1 MRPDRLG
8 ALRSQVP
15 SVCLPAIATVA
26 AITAAPATTAAA
38 STAAAMAAPS
48 AAISTTASTATTA
61 AALCLGTRFIHNEVS
76 PAKILAVQGV
86 DGAVRVFVVCDL
98 DERETP
104 RLSREPIANQI
115 DAGRG
120 DTDLRKPLVELIFRR
135 GKRKI
140 TDIELLHLLTPSARN
155 PLASRGAR

>member
-1 MRPDRLG
+1 M
-8 ALRSQVP
+8 A
-15 SVCLPAIATVA
+15 
-26 AITAAPATTAAA
+26 AAPAAVSAT
-38 STAAAMAAPS
+38 S
-48 AAISTTASTATTA
+48 AATAA

-86 DGAVRVFVVCDL
+86 DGAVRVFVIGNF
-98 DERETP
+98 DEGETARLPRET
-104 RLSREPIANQI
+104 ITNQI
-115 DAGRG
+115 DAGGG